1 MIQFDLP
8 KQKSSIIKV
17 LGVGGGGS
25 NAVNFMFNQN
35 IVGVDFII
43 CNTDSKAI
51 EQSTVPNK
59 IQLGPHLTQG
69 LGAGADP
76 SVGKLATEESLD
88 EIRKILEVNTRM
100 AFITVGMGGGTG
112 TGGAPIIAK
121 ICKDLGILTV
131 GIVTTP
137 FGFEGPRRQAQAEE
151 GIKQLKPLVDTL
163 LVISNDKLRVQYGNL
178 KMKEAFTKAD
188 NVLATA
194 AKCITDVINSRGH
207 IIVDF
212 ADVCTVMKN
221 GGVAILGKAE
231 VEGENRAQR
240 AIEEALNSPLLNDN
254 DIRGA
259 KWILLNIN
267 SAEGDYECSMD
278 ELETINN
285 FLRERTGENSD
296 VIMGMGYD
304 ATLGQ
309 KLGITLIATGFEHK
323 DPFQKQTP
331 KKAEAPVEEKI
342 VMTLLSEE
350 TANETNNLMTAPT
363 EAVAETPTEEPRT
376 EEPVITDSNFT
387 LGEETLESIEELASF
402 IEEEVEE
409 VEEVMSM
416 HEVDEIS
423 EKEYEAEIDAQI
435 SIAASEV
442 MEEMVSQPIVFEIN
456 DVYEGEDLEEEEV
469 VVNKVE
475 ELIVASFQEE
485 DLEEEVEVLVEEL
498 VEEQVG
504 EQLEEEVIV
513 SELQTP
519 VAETNHFILTKPT
532 NIYAEHTEEEP
543 SLEELEEMPVIEEME
558 EFEEMEEEEMVEM
571 EEMEE
576 MVMQD
581 DLAVTMQEIVE
592 EDIHEEELVEE
603 VVEEELVEETILEQL
618 TPEMIEEEK
627 IEEELVEVAE
637 ISMQAAPVQEPLVY
651 ESSFRMEE
659 EPTMQL
665 VMRDESSFNS
675 NQNNSKRHPSSLDMP
690 IDDAEEQRRKVA
702 ERIQKLRNLSFNI
715 NSASDPNNEFDAVPA
730 YVRRNLDLFGNT
742 MASVENYYSKYTVE
756 KDEHNQTQISTIN
769 TFLDGKKPD

>member
-25 NAVNFMFNQN
+25 NAVNFMFNQD
-35 IVGVDFII
+35 IEGVDFII

-285 FLRERTGENSD
+285 YLRERTGENSD

-342 VMTLLSEE
+342 VMTLVSEE

-363 EAVAETPTEEPRT
+363 EAVAETPTEEPKT
-376 EEPVITDSNFT
+376 EEPTIADGNFT
-387 LGEETLESIEELASF
+387 LGEEIVEAV
-402 IEEEVEE
+402 EEVAEMME
-409 VEEVMSM
+409 VEEVMSI

-435 SIAASEV
+435 SIAANEV

-456 DVYEGEDLEEEEV
+456 DVYEGEDLEEEEE
-469 VVNKVE
+469 VVNEVE
-475 ELIVASFQEE
+475 EEVIVASFQEE
-485 DLEEEVEVLVEEL
+485 DLEEEIVLNEIEEEQ
-498 VEEQVG
+498 VEEQV
-504 EQLEEEVIV
+504 EEEVIV
-513 SELQTP
+513 SELVTP
-519 VAETNHFILTKPT
+519 MAETNHLVNHFILTKPT

-543 SLEELEEMPVIEEME
+543 SIEEME
-558 EFEEMEEEEMVEM
+558 EIPVVEEMEEMEEFDEMEEEEMVEL

-592 EDIHEEELVEE
+592 EEIIQEDL
-603 VVEEELVEETILEQL
+603 VEEELVEEELV
-618 TPEMIEEEK
+618 EEE
-627 IEEELVEVAE
+627 IVEEEIVEVAE
-637 ISMQAAPVQEPLVY
+637 ITMQAAPVQEPVVY

-665 VMRDESSFNS
+665 VMREESSFNA
-675 NQNNSKRHPSSLDMP
+675 NQNNAKRHPSSLDMP
-690 IDDAEEQRRKVA
+690 MDDAEEQRRKVA

-756 KDEHNQTQISTIN
+756 KDENNQTQISTIN

>member
-35 IVGVDFII
+35 IEGVDFII

-342 VMTLLSEE
+342 VMTLVSEE
-350 TANETNNLMTAPT
+350 ANNDTSNLMTAPT
-363 EAVAETPTEEPRT
+363 EVVAETPTEEPKI
-376 EEPVITDSNFT
+376 EEPSIADGNFT
-387 LGEETLESIEELASF
+387 LGEEAVESIEELASF

-456 DVYEGEDLEEEEV
+456 DVYEGEDLEEEEI
-469 VVNKVE
+469 VVNEVE

-485 DLEEEVEVLVEEL
+485 DLEEEVEVL

-603 VVEEELVEETILEQL
+603 VVEEELVEETILEQV

-637 ISMQAAPVQEPLVY
+637 ITMQAIPVQEPVVY

-675 NQNNSKRHPSSLDMP
+675 NQNTSKRHPSSLDMP

-715 NSASDPNNEFDAVPA
+715 NNASDPNNEFDAVPA

>member
-25 NAVNFMFNQN
+25 NAVNFMFQQD
-35 IVGVDFII
+35 IEGVDFII
-43 CNTDSKAI
+43 CNTDAKAI
-51 EQSTVPNK
+51 EQSEVPNK

-76 SVGKLATEESLD
+76 SVGKLATEESLE
-88 EIRKILEVNTRM
+88 EIKKILEVNTRM

-137 FGFEGPRRQAQAEE
+137 FGFEGPRRQKQAEE
-151 GIKQLKPLVDTL
+151 GINQLKPFVDTL

-231 VEGENRAQR
+231 VEGENRAER

-254 DIRGA
+254 DIKGA

-285 FLRERTGENSD
+285 ILRARTGEHSD

-304 ATLGQ
+304 PTLGQ

-323 DPFQKQTP
+323 DPFKKEEP
-331 KKAEAPVEEKI
+331 KKAEQPVEEKI
-342 VMTLLSEE
+342 VMTLE
-350 TANETNNLMTAPT
+350 TEAPKAPESIAPESPTAELNETLIVEEELNL
-363 EAVAETPTEEPRT
+363 VAEEIAEP
-376 EEPVITDSNFT
+376 
-387 LGEETLESIEELASF
+387 IE
-402 IEEEVEE
+402 
-409 VEEVMSM
+409 M
-416 HEVDEIS
+416 EVDDYATIADIMV
-423 EKEYEAEIDAQI
+423 EAE
-435 SIAASEV
+435 AASSELD
-442 MEEMVSQPIVFEIN
+442 ELQPIM
-456 DVYEGEDLEEEEV
+456 YEYD
-469 VVNKVE
+469 
-475 ELIVASFQEE
+475 
-485 DLEEEVEVLVEEL
+485 EEL
-498 VEEQVG
+498 VEEEIV
-504 EQLEEEVIV
+504 EAPLSNVFVSVPEVD
-513 SELQTP
+513 
-519 VAETNHFILTKPT
+519 
-532 NIYAEHTEEEP
+532 
-543 SLEELEEMPVIEEME
+543 
-558 EFEEMEEEEMVEM
+558 EEEEDATASSDERTEIISDGEAEQSSVEITEIISEDVYELNMEATTVDFTTEFVLQKPSNIYEETPEVEEPASSFTFEFDELETASEAIEETTIEEPIIEEPIIEEPVMETSFRMVE
-571 EEMEE
+571 
-576 MVMQD
+576 Q
-581 DLAVTMQEIVE
+581 
-592 EDIHEEELVEE
+592 
-603 VVEEELVEETILEQL
+603 
-618 TPEMIEEEK
+618 
-627 IEEELVEVAE
+627 
-637 ISMQAAPVQEPLVY
+637 
-651 ESSFRMEE
+651 MEE

-665 VMRDESSFNS
+665 VMKEVEPMS
-675 NQNNSKRHPSSLDMP
+675 NARPAHQDFDMP
-690 IDDAEEQRRKVA
+690 VDNAEEQRRKVA

-715 NSASDPNNEFDAVPA
+715 NNGTDPNTEFDAVPA

-756 KDEHNQTQISTIN
+756 QDENNQTNISTIN
-769 TFLDGKKPD
+769 SFLDGKKPD

>member
-25 NAVNFMFNQN
+25 NAVNFMFQQD
-35 IVGVDFII
+35 IEGVDFII
-43 CNTDSKAI
+43 CNTDAKAI
-51 EQSTVPNK
+51 EQSMVPNK

-76 SVGKLATEESLD
+76 SVGKLATEESLE
-88 EIRKILEVNTRM
+88 EIKKILEVNTRM

-137 FGFEGPRRQAQAEE
+137 FGFEGPRRQKQAEE
-151 GIKQLKPLVDTL
+151 GINQLKPFVDTL

-231 VEGENRAQR
+231 VEGENRAER
-240 AIEEALNSPLLNDN
+240 AIEEALSSPLLNDN
-254 DIRGA
+254 DIKGA

-285 FLRERTGENSD
+285 ILRARTGEHSD

-304 ATLGQ
+304 PTLGQ

-323 DPFQKQTP
+323 DPFKKEEP
-331 KKAEAPVEEKI
+331 KKAEQPVEEKI
-342 VMTLLSEE
+342 VMTLE
-350 TANETNNLMTAPT
+350 TEAPKAPEATAP
-363 EAVAETPTEEPRT
+363 EAPTAQLFSFDEVVETPS
-376 EEPVITDSNFT
+376 V
-387 LGEETLESIEELASF
+387 
-402 IEEEVEE
+402 
-409 VEEVMSM
+409 
-416 HEVDEIS
+416 
-423 EKEYEAEIDAQI
+423 
-435 SIAASEV
+435 
-442 MEEMVSQPIVFEIN
+442 N
-456 DVYEGEDLEEEEV
+456 D
-469 VVNKVE
+469 
-475 ELIVASFQEE
+475 
-485 DLEEEVEVLVEEL
+485 
-498 VEEQVG
+498 
-504 EQLEEEVIV
+504 
-513 SELQTP
+513 T
-519 VAETNHFILTKPT
+519 
-532 NIYAEHTEEEP
+532 
-543 SLEELEEMPVIEEME
+543 
-558 EFEEMEEEEMVEM
+558 VEM
-571 EEMEE
+571 EVEDFGSIAEIMLEAE
-576 MVMQD
+576 DATVALDELQP
-581 DLAVTMQEIVE
+581 TMYEYN
-592 EDIHEEELVEE
+592 EE
-603 VVEEELVEETILEQL
+603 VVEEEFVEEAIMEAPVSSVFVSVPEAEDI
-618 TPEMIEEEK
+618 TPEIELFATMDEAIEEEQEEVYELNMETTTVDYTTDFVLQK
-627 IEEELVEVAE
+627 PSNIYEETSETSEIEESVEAE
-637 ISMQAAPVQEPLVY
+637 PTPSFTFEFDTVEATPEIEVGETVVEAPLEATPEPVVF
-651 ESSFRMEE
+651 ETSFRMVEQMEE
-659 EPTMQL
+659 EPSMQL
-665 VMRDESSFNS
+665 VMKEVEPM
-675 NQNNSKRHPSSLDMP
+675 NNARPAHQDFDMP
-690 IDDAEEQRRKVA
+690 VDNAEEQRRKVA

-715 NSASDPNNEFDAVPA
+715 NNGADPNTEFDAVPA

-756 KDEHNQTQISTIN
+756 QDENNQTNISTIN
-769 TFLDGKKPD
+769 SFLDGKKPD

>member
-25 NAVNFMFNQN
+25 NAVNFMFQQD
-35 IVGVDFII
+35 IEGVDFII

-51 EQSTVPNK
+51 EQSLVPNK

-76 SVGKLATEESLD
+76 SVGKMATEESLE
-88 EIRKILEVNTRM
+88 EIKRILEVNTKM

-137 FGFEGPRRQAQAEE
+137 FGFEGPRRQKQAEE
-151 GIKQLKPLVDTL
+151 GINELKPFVDTL

-231 VEGENRAQR
+231 VAGENRAER

-254 DIRGA
+254 DIKGA

-267 SAEGDYECSMD
+267 SAEGEYECSMD
-278 ELETINN
+278 ELEAINTI
-285 FLRERTGENSD
+285 LRARTGEHSD

-304 ATLGQ
+304 ETLGE

-323 DPFQKQTP
+323 DPF
-331 KKAEAPVEEKI
+331 KKEAVKEVEAPLEEKI
-342 VMTLLSEE
+342 VMTLQSEQTE
-350 TANETNNLMTAPT
+350 QTEQPLQEATTAPI
-363 EAVAETPTEEPRT
+363 EPT
-376 EEPVITDSNFT
+376 
-387 LGEETLESIEELASF
+387 ETLEVNEPDAIETAVPEAELILEELEIS
-402 IEEEVEE
+402 
-409 VEEVMSM
+409 
-416 HEVDEIS
+416 VDELAPTMQ
-423 EKEYEAEIDAQI
+423 EF
-435 SIAASEV
+435 V
-442 MEEMVSQPIVFEIN
+442 VPEMSNVYVSAP
-456 DVYEGEDLEEEEV
+456 DYEEEV
-469 VVNKVE
+469 VASFEE
-475 ELIVASFQEE
+475 ELISEE
-485 DLEEEVEVLVEEL
+485 IVLADFNETFEEEEIAEVFEL
-498 VEEQVG
+498 NM
-504 EQLEEEVIV
+504 EEET
-513 SELQTP
+513 TP
-519 VAETNHFILTKPT
+519 VYNTEFVLNKPV
-532 NIYAEHTEEEP
+532 NIYAEAELEIEAEEVEAVVESVTEVAHDITAEVVVAADTENLETSFR
-543 SLEELEEMPVIEEME
+543 SLEME
-558 EFEEMEEEEMVEM
+558 
-571 EEMEE
+571 
-576 MVMQD
+576 
-581 DLAVTMQEIVE
+581 
-592 EDIHEEELVEE
+592 
-603 VVEEELVEETILEQL
+603 
-618 TPEMIEEEK
+618 
-627 IEEELVEVAE
+627 
-637 ISMQAAPVQEPLVY
+637 
-651 ESSFRMEE
+651 MEE

-665 VMRDESSFNS
+665 VMREASSVTPQNRPQHSSFDISMDNS
-675 NQNNSKRHPSSLDMP
+675 
-690 IDDAEEQRRKVA
+690 EEQRRKVA

-715 NSASDPNNEFDAVPA
+715 NNGSDPGVEFDAVPA

-742 MASVENYYSKYTVE
+742 MASVENYYSKYTVDQ
-756 KDEHNQTQISTIN
+756 DENNQTQISTIN
-769 TFLDGKKPD
+769 SFLDGKKPD

>member
-35 IVGVDFII
+35 IEGVDFII

-376 EEPVITDSNFT
+376 EEPILADGNFT
-387 LGEETLESIEELASF
+387 LGEEVVETIEEVAA
-402 IEEEVEE
+402 IVE
-409 VEEVMSM
+409 EEVMSI

-423 EKEYEAEIDAQI
+423 EKEYEAEMDAQI

-456 DVYEGEDLEEEEV
+456 DVYEGEDLEEEVELIKEEV
-469 VVNKVE
+469 VVNEVE
-475 ELIVASFQEE
+475 EEVIMASFQEE
-485 DLEEEVEVLVEEL
+485 DLEEELGAIE
-498 VEEQVG
+498 EEQI
-504 EQLEEEVIV
+504 EEEVIV
-513 SELQTP
+513 SELQAP

-543 SLEELEEMPVIEEME
+543 LLEEMEEMPVIEEMEEME
-558 EFEEMEEEEMVEM
+558 EFEEMEEEEMV
-571 EEMEE
+571 EMEE

-592 EDIHEEELVEE
+592 EEIVEEDLVEE
-603 VVEEELVEETILEQL
+603 I
-618 TPEMIEEEK
+618 
-627 IEEELVEVAE
+627 VEVAE
-637 ISMQAAPVQEPLVY
+637 ITMQAAPVQEPVVY

-665 VMRDESSFNS
+665 VMREESSFNA
-675 NQNNSKRHPSSLDMP
+675 NQNNAKQHSSSFDMP
-690 IDDAEEQRRKVA
+690 MDDAEEQRRKVA

-715 NSASDPNNEFDAVPA
+715 NNASDPNNEFDAVPA

-756 KDEHNQTQISTIN
+756 KDENNQTQISTIN

>member
-25 NAVNFMFNQN
+25 NAVNFMFQQD
-35 IVGVDFII
+35 IEGVDFII

-51 EQSTVPNK
+51 EQSLVPNK

-76 SVGKLATEESLD
+76 SVGKMATEESLE
-88 EIRKILEVNTRM
+88 EIKRILEVNTKM

-137 FGFEGPRRQAQAEE
+137 FGFEGPRRQKQAEE
-151 GIKQLKPLVDTL
+151 GINELKPYVDTL

-231 VEGENRAQR
+231 VAGENRAER

-254 DIRGA
+254 DIKGA

-278 ELETINN
+278 ELETINTI
-285 FLRERTGENSD
+285 LRARTGEHSD

-304 ATLGQ
+304 ETLGD

-323 DPFQKQTP
+323 DPF
-331 KKAEAPVEEKI
+331 KKEAVKEVEAPIEEKI
-342 VMTLLSEE
+342 VMTLQSEQLE
-350 TANETNNLMTAPT
+350 QSVEQSEQVAPIEPTDISAPNDLTAPELT
-363 EAVAETPTEEPRT
+363 EAAAVLDSVE
-376 EEPVITDSNFT
+376 ITMD
-387 LGEETLESIEELASF
+387 EIEIPMDAVELTMDELAPTMQEF
-402 IEEEVEE
+402 EMPE
-409 VEEVMSM
+409 MSN
-416 HEVDEIS
+416 VYVSAPDYDE
-423 EKEYEAEIDAQI
+423 
-435 SIAASEV
+435 
-442 MEEMVSQPIVFEIN
+442 
-456 DVYEGEDLEEEEV
+456 EEEEV
-469 VVNKVE
+469 VSFESSPIFEEEIISQEIVLEDFNESFEEEEAAEVFELNMEEEEAPIYNTEFVLNKPVNIYAE
-475 ELIVASFQEE
+475 AELETENVT
-485 DLEEEVEVLVEEL
+485 EEEVEAVTEL
-498 VEEQVG
+498 PSEITAEVHVASDTEN
-504 EQLEEEVIV
+504 LET
-513 SELQTP
+513 S
-519 VAETNHFILTKPT
+519 FR
-532 NIYAEHTEEEP
+532 
-543 SLEELEEMPVIEEME
+543 S
-558 EFEEMEEEEMVEM
+558 VEM
-571 EEMEE
+571 E
-576 MVMQD
+576 
-581 DLAVTMQEIVE
+581 
-592 EDIHEEELVEE
+592 
-603 VVEEELVEETILEQL
+603 
-618 TPEMIEEEK
+618 
-627 IEEELVEVAE
+627 
-637 ISMQAAPVQEPLVY
+637 
-651 ESSFRMEE
+651 MEE

-665 VMRDESSFNS
+665 VMREESSVSPQNRPQHSSFDISMDNS
-675 NQNNSKRHPSSLDMP
+675 
-690 IDDAEEQRRKVA
+690 EEQRRKVA

-715 NSASDPNNEFDAVPA
+715 NNGADPGVEFDAVPA

-756 KDEHNQTQISTIN
+756 QDENNQTQISTIN
-769 TFLDGKKPD
+769 SFLDGKKPD

>member
-35 IVGVDFII
+35 IEGVDFII

-350 TANETNNLMTAPT
+350 TANDTNNIMTAPT

-376 EEPVITDSNFT
+376 EEPILADGNFT
-387 LGEETLESIEELASF
+387 LGEEVVETIEEVAA
-402 IEEEVEE
+402 IVE
-409 VEEVMSM
+409 EEVMSI

-423 EKEYEAEIDAQI
+423 EKEYEAEMDAQI

-456 DVYEGEDLEEEEV
+456 DVYEGEDVEEEEV
-469 VVNKVE
+469 VVNEVEVVVNEVE
-475 ELIVASFQEE
+475 EEVIMASFQEE
-485 DLEEEVEVLVEEL
+485 DLEEELGAIE
-498 VEEQVG
+498 EEQI
-504 EQLEEEVIV
+504 EEEVIV

-543 SLEELEEMPVIEEME
+543 LLEEMEEMPVIEEME
-558 EFEEMEEEEMVEM
+558 EFEEMEEEDMVEM

-592 EDIHEEELVEE
+592 EDLVEE
-603 VVEEELVEETILEQL
+603 RVEEEI
-618 TPEMIEEEK
+618 
-627 IEEELVEVAE
+627 VEVAE
-637 ISMQAAPVQEPLVY
+637 ITMQAAPVQEPVVY

-665 VMRDESSFNS
+665 VMREESSFNA
-675 NQNNSKRHPSSLDMP
+675 NQNNAKQHSSSFDMP
-690 IDDAEEQRRKVA
+690 MDDAEEQRRKVA

-715 NSASDPNNEFDAVPA
+715 NNASDPNNEFDAVPA

-756 KDEHNQTQISTIN
+756 KDENNQTQISTIN

>member
-35 IVGVDFII
+35 IEGVDFII

-267 SAEGDYECSMD
+267 SAEGDYECTMD
-278 ELETINN
+278 ELETINDY
-285 FLRERTGENSD
+285 LRERTGEHSD

-304 ATLGQ
+304 ASLGQ
-309 KLGITLIATGFEHK
+309 KLGITLIATGFEGK
-323 DPFQKQTP
+323 DPFQKETP
-331 KKAEAPVEEKI
+331 KKVEAPIEEKI
-342 VMTLLSEE
+342 VMTLVSEDMLNDASNKI
-350 TANETNNLMTAPT
+350 TAA
-363 EAVAETPTEEPRT
+363 TEEVVEKI
-376 EEPVITDSNFT
+376 EEPEMSNSYFT
-387 LGEETLESIEELASF
+387 LGDAPEMHMAEETMEAEENFDL
-402 IEEEVEE
+402 
-409 VEEVMSM
+409 
-416 HEVDEIS
+416 DEIS
-423 EKEYEAEIDAQI
+423 EKEYEAEIDAEI
-435 SIAASEV
+435 SIAANSM
-442 MEEMVSQPIVFEIN
+442 MEEMTIHEVPVVAMEEETMEEELLIE
-456 DVYEGEDLEEEEV
+456 ELEEEEM
-469 VVNKVE
+469 E
-475 ELIVASFQEE
+475 ELM
-485 DLEEEVEVLVEEL
+485 EEEAIVEVAELSPEVVLFELAAEE
-498 VEEQVG
+498 
-504 EQLEEEVIV
+504 
-513 SELQTP
+513 SAP
-519 VAETNHFILTKPT
+519 TNDFILNKPT
-532 NIYAEHTEEEP
+532 NIYATEEEIEEA
-543 SLEELEEMPVIEEME
+543 LEEEVIFEEAPME
-558 EFEEMEEEEMVEM
+558 EFEVALEEEEMAEEEEMELSFANITPTEVEAPAAIVMEEESPVVEMVEEQEM
-571 EEMEE
+571 EE
-576 MVMQD
+576 
-581 DLAVTMQEIVE
+581 
-592 EDIHEEELVEE
+592 
-603 VVEEELVEETILEQL
+603 
-618 TPEMIEEEK
+618 P
-627 IEEELVEVAE
+627 
-637 ISMQAAPVQEPLVY
+637 AAPVVEYQ
-651 ESSFRMEE
+651 SSFSLQE

-665 VMRDESSFNS
+665 VIREESNP
-675 NQNNSKRHPSSLDMP
+675 QPARPVHPSSLEMP
-690 IDDAEEQRRKVA
+690 MDNAEEQRRKVA

-715 NSASDPNNEFDAVPA
+715 NNGPDPNTEFDAVPA

-756 KDEHNQTQISTIN
+756 KDENNQTQISTIN